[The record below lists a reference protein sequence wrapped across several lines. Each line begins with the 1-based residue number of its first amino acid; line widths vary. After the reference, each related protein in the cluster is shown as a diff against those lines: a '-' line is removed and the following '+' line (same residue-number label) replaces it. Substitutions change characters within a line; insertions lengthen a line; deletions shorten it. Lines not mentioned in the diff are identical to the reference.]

1 MSITDELR
9 RYAAN
14 WDGWFYSDKNG
25 GLIHAIGHDPIQS
38 TPVPK
43 VINAIADR
51 IDAEYQKAIREL
63 NNLADAS
70 VLLPVDA
77 DGGYIHIGDVMET
90 DNGIREVDVLQK
102 SSRKWSVGLVP
113 VGGGAFSWH
122 DAETL
127 RHHHAPTVEDV
138 LRECI
143 ANVCRSNTQLH
154 EQGCPPLTM
163 EDIDEELDEYINEYA
178 SKLRLAGEDA

>member
-9 RYAAN
+9 KWWVRK
-14 WDGWFYSDKNG
+14 FPVMDKE
-25 GLIHAIGHDPIQS
+25 LHKDF
-38 TPVPK
+38 T
-43 VINAIADR
+43 AIADR
-51 IDAEYQKAIREL
+51 IDAEHQKAIREL

-77 DGGYIHIGDVMET
+77 DGVPIRVGDVMESK
-90 DNGIREVDVLQK
+90 NGIREVDALQK

-127 RHHHAPTVEDV
+127 LHHHAPTVEDLLFSYGQSCIRV
-138 LRECI
+138 SNEAETDAAKQTMLTKLRE
-143 ANVCRSNTQLH
+143 
-154 EQGCPPLTM
+154 
-163 EDIDEELDEYINEYA
+163 EYA
-178 SKLRLAGEDA
+178 AKLRLAEGEDA